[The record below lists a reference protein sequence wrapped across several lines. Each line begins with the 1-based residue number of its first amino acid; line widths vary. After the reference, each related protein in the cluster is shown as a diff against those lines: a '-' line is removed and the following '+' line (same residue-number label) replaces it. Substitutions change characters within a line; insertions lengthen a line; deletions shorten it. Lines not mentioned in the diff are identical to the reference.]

1 MKKGLILLTGSA
13 LVISLMAACNN
24 TNETGESSELL
35 TDSSMAE
42 DLPPISIRPVEGSP
56 EFPDASLAIKNV
68 NAVLKG
74 KDSVTVTINY
84 DVQHYELKSQT
95 SDAAGKGCNNS
106 KDGQHIHFILDDNAY
121 TALYAPTHT
130 FTLPLGSEHYV
141 MSFLSRSYHESLKT
155 PKAAV
160 LYRFSVNDKGV
171 LSKLEI
177 PTTPMVF
184 YSRPKGDYLGD
195 DTKNVLLDFYVYQAK
210 LAPDAYKVK
219 ANINGKDFEL
229 NKWEPYFIEHLP
241 MGDATVTLQLI
252 DSNGKAV
259 EGVHTNA
266 SKTITLAQEEPI
278 R

>member
-13 LVISLMAACNN
+13 LIISLLAACNTTSE
-24 TNETGESSELL
+24 TNDREGQADT
-35 TDSSMAE
+35 AAIE
-42 DLPPISIRPVEGSP
+42 DLPPISIKPVGGSP

-74 KDSVTVTINY
+74 KDSVTITINY
-84 DVQHYELKSQT
+84 DVQNYELKSQT

-130 FTLPLGSEHYV
+130 FTLPVGSEHYV
-141 MSFLSRSYHESLKT
+141 MSFLSRSYHESLKN

-177 PTTPMVF
+177 PKTPMVF

-195 DTKNVLLDFYVYQAK
+195 DTKNVLLDFYVYQAT

-219 ANINGKDFEL
+219 ANISGKDFEL

-252 DSNGKAV
+252 DNAGKAV
-259 EGVHTNA
+259 EGVHTSA
-266 SKTITLAQEEPI
+266 RRTITLAQEEPI